1 MRRLSGGPGGIR
13 PLSLLVAGL
22 VLLASA
28 CSSGGAV
35 APASAGVAPSGSA
48 GPAQA
53 KLTGVFTSFNGDQI
67 PLWLAIDSGIFRQHG
82 IDLSVSLLQES
93 PALASL
99 MSGEVQVV
107 SGGGVGVLSATVEG
121 GDPVTLSLVNPY
133 FNFVFV
139 VPNRIQSFQELK
151 GKKLGIAPPGGPI
164 WLATRMVLKRAGLD
178 PDKDVV
184 QVSMGVTEQRIAAL
198 ESGAIDGSML
208 DLIGGRRIAETGRF
222 HVLYDL
228 AAQRVPYAGVGTVV
242 RKSWLSGNRPVMQRY
257 IDSLIEGI
265 VRAKRDKA
273 AALASYK
280 KYTKNEDD
288 AEAQKTYDYFV
299 PNLLSQPFPKAEPF
313 NETIEILS
321 EVNPKVRGL
330 NVNSLI
336 DDSFVKDAVARGLGG

>member
-139 VPNRIQSFQELK
+139 VPNRIQSFQE
-151 GKKLGIAPPGGPI
+151 
-164 WLATRMVLKRAGLD
+164 LKRAGLD